1 MVKSLTIKGFEYT
14 AGLTRDDLHKN
25 ISREFEQVKR
35 KSAEKKEKL
44 FNDAISTANV
54 KFDRIDTNKDSI
66 LSEEEITNFRKER
79 NKKITMGLYILVCA
93 ISIAVIKSQVSKAFD
108 SIYTPSPSSSPSRSL
123 TSAASSVSKMSRA
136 DFVDWWHRNNTVYPS
151 HCQCPKDFHEYITD
165 LYDDYLSG
173 RFRI

>member
-35 KSAEKKEKL
+35 KSAEKKENL

-54 KFDRIDTNKDSI
+54 NFDRIDTNKDSI
-66 LSEEEITNFRKER
+66 LSEEEITNFKKER
-79 NKKITMGLYILVCA
+79 NKKITKGVLIGLGIVASVTLVAMG
-93 ISIAVIKSQVSKAFD
+93 ISKGAKVNVDNIPA
-108 SIYTPSPSSSPSRSL
+108 PSPSL
-123 TSAASSVSKMSRA
+123 ASAASSVSKMSRA
-136 DFVDWWHRNNTVYPS
+136 DFVDWWHKNNTTYPS
-151 HCQCPKDFHEYITD
+151 HCHCLKDFHEYITD

>member
-25 ISREFEQVKR
+25 ISSEFEQVKR

-66 LSEEEITNFRKER
+66 LSEEEITVFKKER
-79 NKKITMGLYILVCA
+79 NKKITKGVLIGLGIVASVTL
-93 ISIAVIKSQVSKAFD
+93 IAVGMSKGVKKANLN
-108 SIYTPSPSSSPSRSL
+108 SSCSTNSSSVPGVASRS
-123 TSAASSVSKMSRA
+123 SGSMSRA
-136 DFVDWWHRNNTVYPS
+136 EFVSWWHRNNSTYPDS
-151 HCQCPKDFHEYITD
+151 CHCHRDFYEYISD

-173 RFRI
+173 RL